1 MLEGNIRVVRSEIR
15 RLLCDR
21 DLPLETKDL
30 QMHNGPESGFR
41 CEARDKDLAKINCR
55 LGLGPLSGQEL
66 GETAFC
72 HCLPKMHTMETLLV
86 KLSNGVQYQF
96 VFQKF
101 KS

>member
-55 LGLGPLSGQEL
+55 LGLGSLSGQLEKV
-66 GETAFC
+66 GIGRDSI
-72 HCLPKMHTMETLLV
+72 LP
-86 KLSNGVQYQF
+86 LSIKVARRVDMTGQF
-96 VFQKF
+96 KRWNAESICFA
-101 KS
+101 